1 MRHFEFALEH
11 LSGLNLLLVVITV
24 EWQGLEVFQHPGHR
38 AREWHSPS
46 VLRLHLHSDLLQQQ
60 EQQHQH
66 QQEEGCLG
74 LLLQL
79 GLELLAPLQ
88 VHLELRLVA
97 LLLGVLLLP
106 LRSLEVLLLLL
117 PLLSSEQLLL
127 LLPLHLPLHLLK
139 PAAAVLWGQRLLLH
153 LFLAL
158 HRLLLLPP
166 FSGRRRLRPHF
177 Q

>member
-1 MRHFEFALEH
+1 M
-11 LSGLNLLLVVITV
+11 LLVVITA
-24 EWQGLEVFQHPGHR
+24 EWQGLEVFQRPDHR

-46 VLRLHLHSDLLQQQ
+46 VLRLHLHSDLL
-60 EQQHQH
+60 QHQH

-106 LRSLEVLLLLL
+106 LRSLEVVLLLL
-117 PLLSSEQLLL
+117 PLLSLEQLL

-139 PAAAVLWGQRLLLH
+139 PAAAVLWGQRLLLR
-153 LFLAL
+153 LFLAP
-158 HRLLLLPP
+158 HPLLLLPP